1 MNNNQKTFIRKE
13 LKGSNQKDKN
23 LQNNHS
29 NISIN
34 HRSRIRNGNY
44 LTKNYKEKKS
54 DQNLCLYEP
63 LFQTLKPENNLNYLY
78 NQPIQSI
85 ENKFDKIQDK
95 YLERQNT
102 ASCLIP
108 LSSYNGRIMS
118 KYNINSNSSYNDKL
132 DSKKIKQKINYQFNT
147 ENKSYKRNFNMNHS
161 NLTNSYIHLYSNKYS
176 PHKIPNEYEIQNEMY
191 EKEYPYLNK
200 KQSFFTNNNTI
211 KKPYVNIDIKRKS
224 EEKKNHLE
232 KRIINSNKNNN
243 LKIITSNIG
252 RGYIDT
258 KKIVKKLITEE
269 NNNDN
274 KSMNFTLSC
283 GNIKN
288 FNNNFFHKIDN
299 NSSINSN
306 NLKRN
311 EEKINNNKNQSLS
324 FKYTNTEITQKENKT
339 LFKKRNNLKYHSV
352 SNSNQSSKSNLLY
365 QKFVEIIKKIMNNR
379 KNKYWNLFKN
389 ILLKKKGYLCGNS
402 NSFIMKGNKKTAT
415 IDINKKTNNT
425 LVDNSNNKKKIIN
438 NKIIEEIVPLRKSIK
453 SERTNQKY
461 KKIPNEKL
469 KTESINPILPHNT
482 EQINKNNTSLEE
494 RNKTMIRNHSKN
506 NLFIENKTL
515 NKKIRNF
522 LAKYIINKKN
532 NFNNSILKKSFYEYN
547 KKTIIIA
554 NKENRKIY
562 LLKKIIN
569 MKNEYKEE
577 ILRKYFIKFYYK
589 SGFLS
594 YKIKEKIYIKKEDFY
609 IKKEK
614 LIHIFYKKEKNS
626 LLILKKYLD
635 KLYYNSI
642 LAKIVQKN
650 FDIIQNGNIN
660 IIKCNI
666 NNNNFELKK
675 RKLKKIIE
683 KSLYNNDLIFK
694 SIFRQWALRTKIIN
708 MKIMIV
714 KEENIKKIINPI
726 EKLIKNKSNN
736 NEIIN
741 NYKFKKDNL
750 IKGIK
755 KLNDIFTSYTNN
767 RFGNGSEIEK
777 ILENKKDSIT
787 NDKNC
792 NNSNNKDNIIYKIYE
807 DKIKNKYKDDWII
820 EEKEE
825 EQLEENGESIKNDSE
840 KQIEEI

>member
-13 LKGSNQKDKN
+13 IKGSNQKDKN

-29 NISIN
+29 NISIH

-44 LTKNYKEKKS
+44 LTKNYDEKKL
-54 DQNLCLYEP
+54 DQNLYLYEP
-63 LFQTLKPENNLNYLY
+63 VFQTLRPENNLNYLH
-78 NQPIQSI
+78 NQPVQSI
-85 ENKFDKIQDK
+85 EGKIDKIEDK
-95 YLERQNT
+95 CLERQNT

-118 KYNINSNSSYNDKL
+118 KYNINSNSSYNDKK
-132 DSKKIKQKINYQFNT
+132 DSKKTKQKINYQFHT
-147 ENKSYKRNFNMNHS
+147 ENKSYNRNFNMNQS
-161 NLTNSYIHLYSNKYS
+161 NLANSYIHLYSNKYS

-200 KQSFFTNNNTI
+200 KKSFFNNKNTI
-211 KKPYVNIDIKRKS
+211 RKPCVNNDIKRKS

-232 KRIINSNKNNN
+232 KRIINNSNKKNT
-243 LKIITSNIG
+243 LKIITSNMG
-252 RGYIDT
+252 RGNIDT
-258 KKIVKKLITEE
+258 NKIIKKIITEE

-274 KSMNFTLSC
+274 KSMNFTQSC

-288 FNNNFFHKIDN
+288 FNNNFFHRIEN

-306 NLKRN
+306 ILKRN

-324 FKYTNTEITQKENKT
+324 YKYTKTEITQKENKN
-339 LFKKRNNLKYHSV
+339 LFKKRNNLKYNSV
-352 SNSNQSSKSNLLY
+352 SNSNKSSNSNLLY
-365 QKFVEIIKKIMNNR
+365 QKFVEIIKKIINNR
-379 KNKYWNLFKN
+379 KNKYWNSFKY

-402 NSFIMKGNKKTAT
+402 KSFIMQGNKKSAT
-415 IDINKKTNNT
+415 IDINKKPNN
-425 LVDNSNNKKKIIN
+425 LRDNLNNKKKLIN

-453 SERTNQKY
+453 TERTKQKY
-461 KKIPNEKL
+461 KELSNEKL
-469 KTESINPILPHNT
+469 KIESINPILCHNS
-482 EQINKNNTSLEE
+482 EQINKNNTPLEE
-494 RNKTMIRNHSKN
+494 SNKTITRNRSKSN
-506 NLFIENKTL
+506 IFIENKTL
-515 NKKIRNF
+515 NRKIRSF

-532 NFNNSILKKSFYEYN
+532 NFNNSILKKSFYEFN
-547 KKTIIIA
+547 KKAIIIA
-554 NKENRKIY
+554 NKENRQIY

-569 MKNEYKEE
+569 KKNEYKKE
-577 ILRKYFIKFYYK
+577 ILRKYFFKLYYK
-589 SGFLS
+589 SKVLS
-594 YKIKEKIYIKKEDFY
+594 YKIKEKYIKKKENYY

-614 LIHIFYKKEKNS
+614 LLRIFYKKEKNS

-642 LAKIVQKN
+642 LTKIVQKN

-660 IIKCNI
+660 IIKCSI

-683 KSLYNNDLIFK
+683 KSLYNNNLILK

-726 EKLIKNKSNN
+726 EKLIKNKTNN

-741 NYKFKKDNL
+741 NYIFKKDNL

-792 NNSNNKDNIIYKIYE
+792 NNSNKKENIIYKIYE

-825 EQLEENGESIKNDSE
+825 EQIEENGESIKNDSE